1 MYIPVSYVPRVEY
14 VFPVMIAGIT
24 PFKHGTRSAS
34 PGEALLIPCM
44 NDGKNCLSMPSLFV
58 GLELI
63 WCYISRFLEE
73 RTGR

>member
-1 MYIPVSYVPRVEY
+1 MCIPVSYVPPVED
-14 VFPVMIAGIT
+14 VFPVMIAG
-24 PFKHGTRSAS
+24 
-34 PGEALLIPCM
+34 EALLIPCV
-44 NDGKNCLSMPSLFV
+44 NDGKNCLSMPSHFV